1 MDEYRIISSDNHVV
15 EPPDLWTT
23 RIEPKFRDR
32 GPRVEKDEDGHEFWY
47 VDGLKSQSFASMASQ
62 PGVRFE
68 NPKDLKKY
76 DEWEN
81 ARLGAYIPE
90 EAIKDMD
97 IDGVDVG
104 LIYPSVGQ
112 IMYFSVKDSLL
123 MDAVCRVYNDWVAE
137 FCSANPSRL
146 KGICMINLDDVQTGV
161 KELERCAKMGYVGAM
176 VPNPP
181 PIEYG
186 RSYRSPEY
194 EPFWAAA
201 QDAGM
206 VLGLHLGTPRM
217 RIGGVWD
224 YLLTSEGFTNLVS
237 VNGDL
242 LPRISLTDM
251 IQSGVFER
259 YPKLMAGSVEH
270 ELNWVPYFLQ
280 KLDYAYEQRSSG
292 VHGYRY
298 KNDMRPSN
306 FFHRNC
312 FCDFQEDPEGVKNRE
327 IIGVDNILWGSD
339 YPHVES
345 TWPRSRQIIDQ
356 TLADCTEEE
365 KAKIV
370 GGNAARIYRI

>member
-1 MDEYRIISSDNHVV
+1 MGEYRIISSDNHVV

-32 GPRVEKDEDGHEFWY
+32 GPRVERDEEGHAFWY
-47 VDGLKSQSFASMASQ
+47 VDGVKSQSFASMASQ

-68 NPKDLKKY
+68 NPQDLKQY

-137 FCSANPSRL
+137 FCSASPKRL
-146 KGICMINLDDVQTGV
+146 KGICMINLDDVQIGV

-176 VPNPP
+176 IANPP

-201 QDAGM
+201 QDNGM

-217 RIGGVWD
+217 RIGEVWE
-224 YLLTSEGFTNLVS
+224 YILTREGFSNMVS

-259 YPKLMAGSVEH
+259 YPKLMAGSAEH

-298 KNDMRPSN
+298 KNDMRPSD

-312 FCDFQEDPEGVKNRE
+312 FCDFQEDPEGVRNRD
-327 IIGVDNILWGSD
+327 IIGIDNILWGSD

-345 TWPRSRQIIDQ
+345 TWPRSRQILES

-365 KAKIV
+365 KAKIA
-370 GGNAARIYRI
+370 GGNAARIYNI